1 MMLDGNQIAP
11 LGFATFSFFG
21 ILGGLTLLVGTNH
34 AAAGCTGPE
43 VPRCDF
49 IEAATE
55 AVSQSQ
61 HHPFQSSL
69 GFELYDQGSSV
80 LVQQYTPPGE
90 PSLNHASSVVID
102 RRSCR
107 VCSVDWQWMTDGDP
121 RSPYIGRLI
130 TRVPAED
137 PVAAAV
143 RAEYWEGGPGGIA
156 EL

>member
-1 MMLDGNQIAP
+1 MLKP
-11 LGFATFSFFG
+11 LDLAGPSLAAFSFFAV
-21 ILGGLTLLVGTNH
+21 LGGLVLLVGANH
-34 AAAGCTGPE
+34 AAPGCTGPE
-43 VPRCDF
+43 APRCDF
-49 IEAATE
+49 IEVAKQ
-55 AVSQSQ
+55 AVSRSQ

-90 PSLNHASSVVID
+90 PSLNHAPSVVID
-102 RRSCR
+102 RRSCQ
-107 VCSVDWQWMTDGDP
+107 VCSVDWRKMTDGDP
-121 RSPYIGRLI
+121 RSPYVGRLI

-137 PVAAAV
+137 SVAAAA

>member
-1 MMLDGNQIAP
+1 MLKP
-11 LGFATFSFFG
+11 LELAGPGLAALSFFAV
-21 ILGGLTLLVGTNH
+21 LGGLVLLVGANH
-34 AAAGCTGPE
+34 AAPGCTGPE

-49 IEAATE
+49 VEVATD
-55 AVSQSQ
+55 AVARSQ

-90 PSLNHASSVVID
+90 PSLNHAPSVLID

-121 RSPYIGRLI
+121 RSPYVGRLI

-137 PVAAAV
+137 QVAAAA